1 MKTYWA
7 VITITKLYKP
17 GYGIDQVL
25 WQKPCRTKKEA
36 EAFIT
41 RLGDGKPGLYSVD
54 ESYIEVDESSLAAPY
69 LYF

>member
-17 GYGIDQVL
+17 GYSIDQVL
-25 WQKPCRTKKEA
+25 WQKPCRTMEEA
-36 EAFIT
+36 KAFIT

-54 ESYIEVDESSLAAPY
+54 EANIEVE
-69 LYF
+69 